1 MNRLVTSFFAAAM
14 TMMAATAVAQQ
25 MPPIP
30 VDPDV
35 RIGKLDNGLTYYIR
49 HNDYKKD
56 RADFYIAQKVGSIL
70 EEDDQRG
77 LAHFLEHMCFNGT
90 EHFEGNGLIS
100 YLETIGVKFGANLNA
115 YTGVDET
122 VYNISDVPV
131 VRESIVDSCLLILS
145 DWADGLTLDPEEIDK
160 ERGVIHEEWRTRSS
174 AMMRMYETSLPEI
187 YQGCRY
193 GYRLPIGT
201 MEVVDNFPY
210 QALRDYYEKWYRPD
224 QQGIIVVGDIDV
236 DKVEAKIKELFSPIE
251 MPADP
256 AERIYYPV
264 PDNIE
269 PIVVVNKDKEMQNYQ
284 IELYHKHAAVPAEA
298 KTDVSY
304 LFYNYMLSMA
314 EDMINARF
322 IELTTKPGSPCMYAM
337 SSDDNF
343 ILAKTAQSFTTYGMS
358 DAAGLDSTMAML
370 VRETERV
377 RRHGFTASEYDRAR
391 NEYLSLLEKAY
402 NNRDKQENE
411 YYVKQYQLNFLDGE
425 PIPSI
430 EDEYN
435 MMKQYAGMI
444 PVEAVNQLMPA
455 LIADTNVVVI
465 VSCPEKEGMR
475 IPTKDELLDVINAT
489 LAEDIA
495 PYVDSTPTE
504 PLMSEEQMPAG
515 GTIVDEKDGVF
526 GSKVLTLSNGIK
538 VILKDTD
545 LKADD
550 INMTAVSWGGRSL
563 VDDKDLLDADQM
575 GMLIGLGGL
584 GNFSMLDLQK
594 VLSGKQAS
602 VSPALSGLTE
612 SFSGHSTVKDFE
624 TMLQLLYLSFDDP
637 RRDDEVVKS
646 QLDILKSALAN
657 QELDPNVAFSDTLSN
672 MLYGGNPRFLG
683 SLKADMVDKIDYDN
697 VLEIYKDRFDN
708 PGDFTFIFVGNLDGA
723 NVRDLIAKYIGGLKT
738 DKAREKYNE
747 RNALQINK
755 GLDEKSFTREMETPK
770 ATVLEFYV
778 GDYEYTLKH
787 DLEVNIIGQLLDMCY
802 TESIR
807 ENIGGSY
814 GVGVS
819 GTMSDLPKGEFYF
832 QIYFDTDP
840 AKLDTTLIAVKDGID
855 KFIAEGPNAED
866 LAKVKEYMVK
876 KHHED
881 LKENSYW
888 MNAIYS
894 YVLTGRDDSTAYLE
908 TLESIDAKSL
918 IKTAKAVFA
927 EKNKKQLIMM
937 GE

>member
-1 MNRLVTSFFAAAM
+1 MNKLVTSFFAAAM

-90 EHFEGNGLIS
+90 EHFEGNNLIS

-284 IELYHKHAAVPAEA
+284 IELYHKHAAIPAEA

-475 IPTKDELLDVINAT
+475 IPTKDELLGVINAT

-550 INMTAVSWGGRSL
+550 INMTVVSWGGRSL

-575 GMLIGLGGL
+575 SSLIGLGGL

-747 RNALQINK
+747 KNVMEVNK
-755 GLDEKSFTREMETPK
+755 GLDERSFNREMETPK
-770 ATVLEFYV
+770 ATVLEFYI
-778 GDYEYTLKH
+778 GDYKYTLKH

-819 GTMSDLPKGEFYF
+819 GTMNDLPKGKFFF
-832 QIYFDTDP
+832 QICFDTDP

-888 MNAIYS
+888 MNAIYN

-918 IKTAKAVFA
+918 VKTAKAVFA

>member
-14 TMMAATAVAQQ
+14 MVMAAPAVAQQ

-90 EHFEGNGLIS
+90 EHFEGNNLIS

-284 IELYHKHAAVPAEA
+284 IELYHKHAAIPAEA

-304 LFYNYMLSMA
+304 LFYNYMLGMA
-314 EDMINARF
+314 EDMLNARF

-475 IPTKDELLDVINAT
+475 IPTKDELLGVINAT

-575 GMLIGLGGL
+575 SSLIGLGGL

-747 RNALQINK
+747 KNVLEVNK
-755 GLDEKSFTREMETPK
+755 GLDERSFNREMETPK
-770 ATVLEFYV
+770 ATVLEFYI

-819 GTMSDLPKGEFYF
+819 GFMNDLPKGKFFF

-876 KHHED
+876 KHNED

-888 MNAIYS
+888 MNAIYN

-918 IKTAKAVFA
+918 VKTAKAVFA

>member
-1 MNRLVTSFFAAAM
+1 MNKLVTSFFAAAM
-14 TMMAATAVAQQ
+14 TMMAAPAVAQQ

-90 EHFEGNGLIS
+90 EHFEGNNLIS

-304 LFYNYMLSMA
+304 LFYNYMLGMA
-314 EDMINARF
+314 EDMLNARF

-475 IPTKDELLDVINAT
+475 IPTKDELLGVINAT

-575 GMLIGLGGL
+575 SSLIGLGGL

-657 QELDPNVAFSDTLSN
+657 QELDPNVALSDTLSN

-697 VLEIYKDRFDN
+697 VLKIYKDRFDN

-747 RNALQINK
+747 KNVMEVNK
-755 GLDEKSFTREMETPK
+755 GLDERSFNREMETPK
-770 ATVLEFYV
+770 ATVLEFYI
-778 GDYEYTLKH
+778 GDYKYTLKH

-819 GTMSDLPKGEFYF
+819 GTMNDLPKGKFFF
-832 QIYFDTDP
+832 QICFDTDP

-876 KHHED
+876 KHNED
-881 LKENSYW
+881 VKENSYW
-888 MNAIYS
+888 MNAIYN

-918 IKTAKAVFA
+918 VKTAKAVFA

>member
-1 MNRLVTSFFAAAM
+1 MNKLVTSFFAAAM

-475 IPTKDELLDVINAT
+475 IPTKDELLGVINAT

-918 IKTAKAVFA
+918 VKTAKAVFA

>member
-1 MNRLVTSFFAAAM
+1 M
-14 TMMAATAVAQQ
+14 
-25 MPPIP
+25 
-30 VDPDV
+30 
-35 RIGKLDNGLTYYIR
+35 
-49 HNDYKKD
+49 
-56 RADFYIAQKVGSIL
+56 
-70 EEDDQRG
+70 
-77 LAHFLEHMCFNGT
+77 
-90 EHFEGNGLIS
+90 
-100 YLETIGVKFGANLNA
+100 
-115 YTGVDET
+115 
-122 VYNISDVPV
+122 
-131 VRESIVDSCLLILS
+131 
-145 DWADGLTLDPEEIDK
+145 
-160 ERGVIHEEWRTRSS
+160 IHEEWRTRSS

-475 IPTKDELLDVINAT
+475 IPTKDELLGVINAT

-575 GMLIGLGGL
+575 SGLIGLGGL

-672 MLYGGNPRFLG
+672 MLYGR
-683 SLKADMVDKIDYDN
+683 A
-697 VLEIYKDRFDN
+697 
-708 PGDFTFIFVGNLDGA
+708 
-723 NVRDLIAKYIGGLKT
+723 
-738 DKAREKYNE
+738 
-747 RNALQINK
+747 
-755 GLDEKSFTREMETPK
+755 
-770 ATVLEFYV
+770 
-778 GDYEYTLKH
+778 
-787 DLEVNIIGQLLDMCY
+787 
-802 TESIR
+802 
-807 ENIGGSY
+807 
-814 GVGVS
+814 
-819 GTMSDLPKGEFYF
+819 
-832 QIYFDTDP
+832 
-840 AKLDTTLIAVKDGID
+840 
-855 KFIAEGPNAED
+855 
-866 LAKVKEYMVK
+866 
-876 KHHED
+876 
-881 LKENSYW
+881 
-888 MNAIYS
+888 
-894 YVLTGRDDSTAYLE
+894 
-908 TLESIDAKSL
+908 
-918 IKTAKAVFA
+918 
-927 EKNKKQLIMM
+927 
-937 GE
+937 

>member
-1 MNRLVTSFFAAAM
+1 MNKLVTSFFAAAM

-284 IELYHKHAAVPAEA
+284 IELYHKHAAIPAEA

-314 EDMINARF
+314 EDMLNARF

-475 IPTKDELLDVINAT
+475 IPTKDELLGVINAT
-489 LAEDIA
+489 IAEDIA

-515 GTIVDEKDGVF
+515 GTIVEEKDGVF

-918 IKTAKAVFA
+918 VKTAKAVFA

>member
-1 MNRLVTSFFAAAM
+1 MNKLVTSFFAAAM
-14 TMMAATAVAQQ
+14 TMMAAPAVAQQ

-90 EHFEGNGLIS
+90 EHFEGNNLIS

-475 IPTKDELLDVINAT
+475 IPTKDELLGVINAT

-550 INMTAVSWGGRSL
+550 INMIAVSWGGRSL

-575 GMLIGLGGL
+575 SGLIGLGGL

-738 DKAREKYNE
+738 DKAREKFDAGNVLDV
-747 RNALQINK
+747 NA
-755 GLDEKSFTREMETPK
+755 GLDERSFTREMETPK
-770 ATVLEFYV
+770 ATVLEFYI
-778 GDYEYTLKH
+778 GDYKYTLKH

-819 GTMSDLPKGEFYF
+819 GTMNDLPKGKFFF
-832 QIYFDTDP
+832 QIFFDTDP

-876 KHHED
+876 KHNED
-881 LKENSYW
+881 VKENSYW
-888 MNAIYS
+888 MNAIYN

-918 IKTAKAVFA
+918 VKTAKAVFA

>member
-1 MNRLVTSFFAAAM
+1 MNKLVTSFFAAAM
-14 TMMAATAVAQQ
+14 MVMAAPAVAQQ

-90 EHFEGNGLIS
+90 EHFEGNNLIS

-475 IPTKDELLDVINAT
+475 IPTKDELLGVINAT

-575 GMLIGLGGL
+575 SGLIGLGGL

-657 QELDPNVAFSDTLSN
+657 QELDPNVALSDTLSN

-697 VLEIYKDRFDN
+697 VLKIYKDRFDN

-747 RNALQINK
+747 KNVMEVNK
-755 GLDEKSFTREMETPK
+755 GLDERSFNREMETPK
-770 ATVLEFYV
+770 ATVLEFYI
-778 GDYEYTLKH
+778 GDYKYTLKH

-819 GTMSDLPKGEFYF
+819 GTMNDLPKGKFFF
-832 QIYFDTDP
+832 QICFDTDP

-855 KFIAEGPNAED
+855 KLIAEGPNAED

-876 KHHED
+876 KHNED
-881 LKENSYW
+881 VKENSYW
-888 MNAIYS
+888 MNAIYN

-918 IKTAKAVFA
+918 VKTAKAVFA

>member
-1 MNRLVTSFFAAAM
+1 MNKLVTSFFAAAM
-14 TMMAATAVAQQ
+14 TMMAAPAVAQQ

-90 EHFEGNGLIS
+90 EHFEGNNLIS

-475 IPTKDELLDVINAT
+475 IPTKDELLGVINAT

-575 GMLIGLGGL
+575 SGLIGLGGL

-657 QELDPNVAFSDTLSN
+657 QELDPNVALSDTLSN

-697 VLEIYKDRFDN
+697 VLKIYKDRFDN

-747 RNALQINK
+747 KNVMEVNK
-755 GLDEKSFTREMETPK
+755 GLDERSFNREMETPK
-770 ATVLEFYV
+770 ATVLEFYI
-778 GDYEYTLKH
+778 GDYKYTLKH

-819 GTMSDLPKGEFYF
+819 GTMNDLPKGKFFF
-832 QIYFDTDP
+832 QICFDTDP

-855 KFIAEGPNAED
+855 KLIAEGPNAED

-876 KHHED
+876 KHNED
-881 LKENSYW
+881 VKENSYW
-888 MNAIYS
+888 MNAIYN

-918 IKTAKAVFA
+918 VKTAKAVFA

>member
-1 MNRLVTSFFAAAM
+1 MNKLVTSFFAAAM
-14 TMMAATAVAQQ
+14 TMMAAPAVAQQ

-70 EEDDQRG
+70 DEDDQRG

-90 EHFEGNGLIS
+90 EHFEGNNLIS

-475 IPTKDELLDVINAT
+475 IPTKDELLGVINAT

-550 INMTAVSWGGRSL
+550 INMIAVSWGGRSL

-575 GMLIGLGGL
+575 SGLIGLGGL

-738 DKAREKYNE
+738 DKAREKFDAGNVLDV
-747 RNALQINK
+747 NA
-755 GLDEKSFTREMETPK
+755 GLDERSFTREMETPK
-770 ATVLEFYV
+770 ATVLEFYI
-778 GDYEYTLKH
+778 GDYKYTLKH

-819 GTMSDLPKGEFYF
+819 GTMNDLPKGKFFF
-832 QIYFDTDP
+832 QIFFDTDP

-876 KHHED
+876 KHNED
-881 LKENSYW
+881 VKENSYW
-888 MNAIYS
+888 MNAIYN

-918 IKTAKAVFA
+918 VKTAKAVFA

>member
-1 MNRLVTSFFAAAM
+1 MNKLVTSFFAAAM
-14 TMMAATAVAQQ
+14 TMMAAPAVAQQ

-475 IPTKDELLDVINAT
+475 IPTKDELLGVINAT

-495 PYVDSTPTE
+495 P
-504 PLMSEEQMPAG
+504 
-515 GTIVDEKDGVF
+515 
-526 GSKVLTLSNGIK
+526 
-538 VILKDTD
+538 
-545 LKADD
+545 
-550 INMTAVSWGGRSL
+550 
-563 VDDKDLLDADQM
+563 
-575 GMLIGLGGL
+575 
-584 GNFSMLDLQK
+584 
-594 VLSGKQAS
+594 
-602 VSPALSGLTE
+602 
-612 SFSGHSTVKDFE
+612 
-624 TMLQLLYLSFDDP
+624 
-637 RRDDEVVKS
+637 
-646 QLDILKSALAN
+646 
-657 QELDPNVAFSDTLSN
+657 
-672 MLYGGNPRFLG
+672 
-683 SLKADMVDKIDYDN
+683 
-697 VLEIYKDRFDN
+697 
-708 PGDFTFIFVGNLDGA
+708 
-723 NVRDLIAKYIGGLKT
+723 
-738 DKAREKYNE
+738 
-747 RNALQINK
+747 
-755 GLDEKSFTREMETPK
+755 
-770 ATVLEFYV
+770 
-778 GDYEYTLKH
+778 
-787 DLEVNIIGQLLDMCY
+787 
-802 TESIR
+802 
-807 ENIGGSY
+807 
-814 GVGVS
+814 
-819 GTMSDLPKGEFYF
+819 
-832 QIYFDTDP
+832 
-840 AKLDTTLIAVKDGID
+840 
-855 KFIAEGPNAED
+855 
-866 LAKVKEYMVK
+866 
-876 KHHED
+876 
-881 LKENSYW
+881 
-888 MNAIYS
+888 
-894 YVLTGRDDSTAYLE
+894 
-908 TLESIDAKSL
+908 
-918 IKTAKAVFA
+918 
-927 EKNKKQLIMM
+927 
-937 GE
+937 

>member
-1 MNRLVTSFFAAAM
+1 MNKLVTSFFAAAM
-14 TMMAATAVAQQ
+14 MVMAAPAVAQQ

-90 EHFEGNGLIS
+90 EHFEGNNLIS

-475 IPTKDELLDVINAT
+475 IPTKDELLGVINAT

-575 GMLIGLGGL
+575 SGLIGLGGL

-697 VLEIYKDRFDN
+697 VLKIYKDRFDN

-747 RNALQINK
+747 KNVMEVNK
-755 GLDEKSFTREMETPK
+755 GLDERSFNREMETPK
-770 ATVLEFYV
+770 ATVLEFYI
-778 GDYEYTLKH
+778 GDYKYTLKH

-819 GTMSDLPKGEFYF
+819 GTMNDLPKGKFFF
-832 QIYFDTDP
+832 QICFDTDP

-876 KHHED
+876 KHNED
-881 LKENSYW
+881 VKENSYW
-888 MNAIYS
+888 MNAIYN

-918 IKTAKAVFA
+918 VKTAKAVFA

>member
-1 MNRLVTSFFAAAM
+1 MNKLVTSFFAAAM

-515 GTIVDEKDGVF
+515 GTIVEEKDGVF

-918 IKTAKAVFA
+918 VKTAKAVFA

>member
-1 MNRLVTSFFAAAM
+1 MNKLVTSFFAAAM
-14 TMMAATAVAQQ
+14 MVMAAPAVAQQ

-90 EHFEGNGLIS
+90 EHFEGNNLIS

-475 IPTKDELLDVINAT
+475 IPTKDELLGVINAT

-575 GMLIGLGGL
+575 SSLIGLGGL

-657 QELDPNVAFSDTLSN
+657 QELDPNVALSDTLSN

-697 VLEIYKDRFDN
+697 VLKIYKDRFDN

-747 RNALQINK
+747 KNVMEVNK
-755 GLDEKSFTREMETPK
+755 GLDERSFNREMETPK
-770 ATVLEFYV
+770 ATVLEFYI
-778 GDYEYTLKH
+778 GDYKYTLKH

-819 GTMSDLPKGEFYF
+819 GTMNDLPKGKFFF
-832 QIYFDTDP
+832 QICFDTDP

-876 KHHED
+876 KHNED
-881 LKENSYW
+881 VKENSYW
-888 MNAIYS
+888 MNAIYN

-918 IKTAKAVFA
+918 VKTAKAVFA

>member
-14 TMMAATAVAQQ
+14 MVMAAPAVAQQ

-90 EHFEGNGLIS
+90 EHFEGNNLIS

-304 LFYNYMLSMA
+304 LFYNYMLSMD

-358 DAAGLDSTMAML
+358 DAAGLDSTLAML

-475 IPTKDELLDVINAT
+475 IPTKDELLGVINAT

-575 GMLIGLGGL
+575 SSLIGLGGL

-747 RNALQINK
+747 KNVLEVNK
-755 GLDEKSFTREMETPK
+755 GLDERSFNREMETPK
-770 ATVLEFYV
+770 ATVLEFYI
-778 GDYEYTLKH
+778 GDYKYTLKH

-819 GTMSDLPKGEFYF
+819 GTMNDLPKGKFFF
-832 QIYFDTDP
+832 QIFFDTDP

-855 KFIAEGPNAED
+855 KFIAEGPDPED

-876 KHHED
+876 KHNED
-881 LKENSYW
+881 VKENSYW
-888 MNAIYS
+888 MNAIYN

-927 EKNKKQLIMM
+927 EKNKKQLIMI

>member
-1 MNRLVTSFFAAAM
+1 MNKLVTSFFAAAM
-14 TMMAATAVAQQ
+14 TMMAAPAVAQQ

-90 EHFEGNGLIS
+90 EHFEGNNLIS

-284 IELYHKHAAVPAEA
+284 IELYHKHAAIPAEA

-475 IPTKDELLDVINAT
+475 IPTKDELLGVINAT

-575 GMLIGLGGL
+575 SSLIGLGGL

-657 QELDPNVAFSDTLSN
+657 QELDPNVALSDTLSN

-697 VLEIYKDRFDN
+697 VLKIYKDRFDN

-747 RNALQINK
+747 KNVMEVNK
-755 GLDEKSFTREMETPK
+755 GLDERSFNREMETPK
-770 ATVLEFYV
+770 ATVLEFYI
-778 GDYEYTLKH
+778 GDYKYTLKH

-819 GTMSDLPKGEFYF
+819 GTMNDLPKGKFFF
-832 QIYFDTDP
+832 QICFDTDP

-876 KHHED
+876 KHNED
-881 LKENSYW
+881 VKENSYW
-888 MNAIYS
+888 MNAIYN

-918 IKTAKAVFA
+918 VKTAKAVFA

>member
-1 MNRLVTSFFAAAM
+1 MNKLVTSFFAAAM
-14 TMMAATAVAQQ
+14 TMMAAPAVAQQ

-90 EHFEGNGLIS
+90 EHFEGNNLIS

-343 ILAKTAQSFTTYGMS
+343 ILAKTTQSFTTYGMS

-475 IPTKDELLDVINAT
+475 IPTKDELLGVINAT

-575 GMLIGLGGL
+575 SSLIGLGGL

-657 QELDPNVAFSDTLSN
+657 QELDPNVALSDTLSN

-697 VLEIYKDRFDN
+697 VLKIYKDRFDN

-747 RNALQINK
+747 KNVMEVNK
-755 GLDEKSFTREMETPK
+755 GLDERSFNREMETPK
-770 ATVLEFYV
+770 ATVIEFYI
-778 GDYEYTLKH
+778 GDYKYTLKH

-819 GTMSDLPKGEFYF
+819 GTMNDLPKGKFFF
-832 QIYFDTDP
+832 QICFDTDP

-881 LKENSYW
+881 VKENSYW
-888 MNAIYS
+888 MNAIYN

-918 IKTAKAVFA
+918 VKTAKAVFA

>member
-1 MNRLVTSFFAAAM
+1 MNKLVTSFFAAAM
-14 TMMAATAVAQQ
+14 TMMAAPAVAQQ

-90 EHFEGNGLIS
+90 EHFEGNNLIS

-475 IPTKDELLDVINAT
+475 IPTKDELLGVINAT

-538 VILKDTD
+538 VILCSITPTSKFGWRPDIEPAQKIRDLNKMIEAYAKANKIHFLNYYPALTD
-545 LKADD
+545 EK
-550 INMTAVSWGGRSL
+550 
-563 VDDKDLLDADQM
+563 
-575 GMLIGLGGL
+575 GGL
-584 GNFSMLDLQK
+584 PPKWSGDTCHPNLVCYRTVMEPMVCDAVAK
-594 VLSGKQAS
+594 VLKKKRSTMFVA
-602 VSPALSGLTE
+602 PAPE
-612 SFSGHSTVKDFE
+612 
-624 TMLQLLYLSFDDP
+624 Q
-637 RRDDEVVKS
+637 
-646 QLDILKSALAN
+646 
-657 QELDPNVAFSDTLSN
+657 
-672 MLYGGNPRFLG
+672 
-683 SLKADMVDKIDYDN
+683 
-697 VLEIYKDRFDN
+697 
-708 PGDFTFIFVGNLDGA
+708 
-723 NVRDLIAKYIGGLKT
+723 
-738 DKAREKYNE
+738 
-747 RNALQINK
+747 
-755 GLDEKSFTREMETPK
+755 
-770 ATVLEFYV
+770 
-778 GDYEYTLKH
+778 
-787 DLEVNIIGQLLDMCY
+787 
-802 TESIR
+802 
-807 ENIGGSY
+807 
-814 GVGVS
+814 
-819 GTMSDLPKGEFYF
+819 
-832 QIYFDTDP
+832 
-840 AKLDTTLIAVKDGID
+840 
-855 KFIAEGPNAED
+855 
-866 LAKVKEYMVK
+866 
-876 KHHED
+876 
-881 LKENSYW
+881 
-888 MNAIYS
+888 
-894 YVLTGRDDSTAYLE
+894 
-908 TLESIDAKSL
+908 
-918 IKTAKAVFA
+918 
-927 EKNKKQLIMM
+927 
-937 GE
+937 

>member
-1 MNRLVTSFFAAAM
+1 MNKLVTSFFAAAM
-14 TMMAATAVAQQ
+14 TMMAAPAVAQQ

-90 EHFEGNGLIS
+90 EHFEGNNLIS

-475 IPTKDELLDVINAT
+475 IPTKDELLGVINAT

-575 GMLIGLGGL
+575 SSLIGLGGL

-657 QELDPNVAFSDTLSN
+657 QELDPNVALSDTLSN

-697 VLEIYKDRFDN
+697 VLKIYKDRFDN

-747 RNALQINK
+747 KNVMEVNK
-755 GLDEKSFTREMETPK
+755 GLDERSFNREMETPK
-770 ATVLEFYV
+770 ATVLEFYI
-778 GDYEYTLKH
+778 GDYKYTLKH

-819 GTMSDLPKGEFYF
+819 GTMNDLPKGKFFF
-832 QIYFDTDP
+832 QICFDTDP

-876 KHHED
+876 KHNED
-881 LKENSYW
+881 VKENSYW
-888 MNAIYS
+888 MNAIYN

-918 IKTAKAVFA
+918 VKTAKAVFA

>member
-1 MNRLVTSFFAAAM
+1 MNKLVTSFFAAAM
-14 TMMAATAVAQQ
+14 MVMAAPAVAQQ

-90 EHFEGNGLIS
+90 EHFEGNNLIS

-475 IPTKDELLDVINAT
+475 IPTKDELLGVINAT

-575 GMLIGLGGL
+575 SSLIGLGGL

-657 QELDPNVAFSDTLSN
+657 QELDPNVALSDTLSN

-697 VLEIYKDRFDN
+697 VLKIYKDRFDN

-747 RNALQINK
+747 KNVMEVNK
-755 GLDEKSFTREMETPK
+755 GLDERSFNREMETPK
-770 ATVLEFYV
+770 ATVLEFYI
-778 GDYEYTLKH
+778 GDYKYTLKH

-819 GTMSDLPKGEFYF
+819 GTMNDLPKGKFFF

-855 KFIAEGPNAED
+855 KLIAEGPNAED

-876 KHHED
+876 KHNED
-881 LKENSYW
+881 VKENSYW
-888 MNAIYS
+888 MNAIYN

-918 IKTAKAVFA
+918 VKTAKAVFA

>member
-1 MNRLVTSFFAAAM
+1 MNKLVTSFFAAAM

-90 EHFEGNGLIS
+90 EHFEGNNLIS

-475 IPTKDELLDVINAT
+475 IPTKDELLGVINAT

-575 GMLIGLGGL
+575 SSLIGLGGL

-657 QELDPNVAFSDTLSN
+657 QELDPNVALSDTLSN

-683 SLKADMVDKIDYDN
+683 LLKADMVDKIDYDN
-697 VLEIYKDRFDN
+697 VLKIYKDRFDN

-747 RNALQINK
+747 KNVMEVNK
-755 GLDEKSFTREMETPK
+755 GLDERSFNREMETPK
-770 ATVLEFYV
+770 ATVFEFYI
-778 GDYEYTLKH
+778 GDYKYTLKH

-819 GTMSDLPKGEFYF
+819 GTMNDLPKGKFFF

-855 KFIAEGPNAED
+855 KLIAEGPNAED

-876 KHHED
+876 KHNED
-881 LKENSYW
+881 VKENSYW
-888 MNAIYS
+888 MNAIYN

>member
-201 MEVVDNFPY
+201 MDVVDNFPY

-475 IPTKDELLDVINAT
+475 IPTKDELLGVINTT

-755 GLDEKSFTREMETPK
+755 GLDERSFTREMETPK

-918 IKTAKAVFA
+918 VKTAKAVFA

>member
-475 IPTKDELLDVINAT
+475 IPTKDELLGVINAT

-918 IKTAKAVFA
+918 VKTAKAVFA

>member
-1 MNRLVTSFFAAAM
+1 MNKLVTSFFAAAM

-90 EHFEGNGLIS
+90 EHFEGNNLIS

-284 IELYHKHAAVPAEA
+284 IELYHKHAAIPAEA

-475 IPTKDELLDVINAT
+475 IPTKDELLGVINAT

-550 INMTAVSWGGRSL
+550 INMTVVSWGGRSL

-575 GMLIGLGGL
+575 SSLIGLGGL

-637 RRDDEVVKS
+637 RRYDEVVKS

-747 RNALQINK
+747 KNVMEVNK
-755 GLDEKSFTREMETPK
+755 GLDERSFNREMETPK
-770 ATVLEFYV
+770 ATVLEFYI
-778 GDYEYTLKH
+778 GDYKYTLKH

-819 GTMSDLPKGEFYF
+819 GTMNDLPKGKFFF
-832 QIYFDTDP
+832 QICFDTDP

-866 LAKVKEYMVK
+866 LAKVKEYMVT
-876 KHHED
+876 KHNED
-881 LKENSYW
+881 VKENSYW
-888 MNAIYS
+888 MNAIYN
-894 YVLTGRDDSTAYLE
+894 YVLTGRDDLTTYLE
-908 TLESIDAKSL
+908 THESIDAKSL
-918 IKTAKAVFA
+918 VKTAKAVFA

>member
-14 TMMAATAVAQQ
+14 MVMAAPAVAQQ

-90 EHFEGNGLIS
+90 EHFEGNNLIS

-304 LFYNYMLSMA
+304 LFYNYMLGMA
-314 EDMINARF
+314 EDMLNARF

-358 DAAGLDSTMAML
+358 DAAGLDSTLAML

-475 IPTKDELLDVINAT
+475 IPTKDELLGVINAT

-575 GMLIGLGGL
+575 SGLIGLGGL

-747 RNALQINK
+747 KNVLEVNK
-755 GLDEKSFTREMETPK
+755 GLDERSFNREMETPK
-770 ATVLEFYV
+770 ATVLEFYI
-778 GDYEYTLKH
+778 GDYKYTLKH

-819 GTMSDLPKGEFYF
+819 GTMNDLPKGKFFF
-832 QIYFDTDP
+832 QIFFDTDP

-855 KFIAEGPNAED
+855 KFIAEGPDPED

-876 KHHED
+876 KHNED
-881 LKENSYW
+881 VKENSYW
-888 MNAIYS
+888 MNAIYN

-927 EKNKKQLIMM
+927 EKNKKQLIMI

>member
-14 TMMAATAVAQQ
+14 TMMAAPAVAQQ

-90 EHFEGNGLIS
+90 EHFEGNNLIS

-284 IELYHKHAAVPAEA
+284 IELYHKHAAIPAEA

-304 LFYNYMLSMA
+304 LFYNYMLGMA
-314 EDMINARF
+314 EDMLNARF

-475 IPTKDELLDVINAT
+475 IPTKDELLGVINAT

-515 GTIVDEKDGVF
+515 GTIVEEKDGVF

-575 GMLIGLGGL
+575 SGLIGLGGL

-738 DKAREKYNE
+738 EKAREKYNE
-747 RNALQINK
+747 KNVMEVNK
-755 GLDEKSFTREMETPK
+755 GLDERSFTREMETPK
-770 ATVLEFYV
+770 ATVLEFYI

-814 GVGVS
+814 GVGVDGS
-819 GTMSDLPKGEFYF
+819 MNDLPKGKFYF
-832 QIYFDTDP
+832 QIFFDTDP

-876 KHHED
+876 KHNED
-881 LKENSYW
+881 VKENSYW
-888 MNAIYS
+888 MNAIYN

-918 IKTAKAVFA
+918 VKTAKAVFA

>member
-1 MNRLVTSFFAAAM
+1 MNKLVTSFFAAAM
-14 TMMAATAVAQQ
+14 TMMAAPAVAQQ

-377 RRHGFTASEYDRAR
+377 RRHGFIASEYDRAR

-475 IPTKDELLDVINAT
+475 IPTKDELLGVINAT

-515 GTIVDEKDGVF
+515 GTIVEEKDGVF

-575 GMLIGLGGL
+575 SGLIGLGGL

-918 IKTAKAVFA
+918 VKTAKAVFA

>member
-14 TMMAATAVAQQ
+14 MVMAAPAVAQQ

-90 EHFEGNGLIS
+90 EHFEGNNLIS

-358 DAAGLDSTMAML
+358 DAAGLDSTLAML

-475 IPTKDELLDVINAT
+475 IPTKDELLGVINAT

-575 GMLIGLGGL
+575 SGLIGLGGL

-747 RNALQINK
+747 KNVLEVNK
-755 GLDEKSFTREMETPK
+755 GLDERSFNREMETPK
-770 ATVLEFYV
+770 ATVLEFYI
-778 GDYEYTLKH
+778 GDYKYTLKH

-819 GTMSDLPKGEFYF
+819 GTMNDLPKGKFFF
-832 QIYFDTDP
+832 QIFFDTDP

-855 KFIAEGPNAED
+855 KFIAEGPDPED

-876 KHHED
+876 KHNED
-881 LKENSYW
+881 VKENSYW
-888 MNAIYS
+888 MNAIYN

-927 EKNKKQLIMM
+927 EKNKKQLIMI

>member
-1 MNRLVTSFFAAAM
+1 MNKLVTSFFAAAM
-14 TMMAATAVAQQ
+14 TMMAAPAVAQQ

-90 EHFEGNGLIS
+90 EHFEGNNLIS

-475 IPTKDELLDVINAT
+475 IPTKDELLGVINAT

-575 GMLIGLGGL
+575 SSLIGLGGL

-657 QELDPNVAFSDTLSN
+657 QELDPNVALSDTLSN

-747 RNALQINK
+747 KNVMEVNK
-755 GLDEKSFTREMETPK
+755 GLDERSFTREMETPK
-770 ATVLEFYV
+770 ATVLEFYI
-778 GDYEYTLKH
+778 GDYKYTLKH

-819 GTMSDLPKGEFYF
+819 GTMNDLPKGKFFF
-832 QIYFDTDP
+832 QICFDTDP

-876 KHHED
+876 KHNED
-881 LKENSYW
+881 VKENSYW
-888 MNAIYS
+888 MNAIYN

-918 IKTAKAVFA
+918 VKTAKAVFA

>member
-90 EHFEGNGLIS
+90 EHFEGNNLIS

-475 IPTKDELLDVINAT
+475 IPTKDELLGVINAT

-575 GMLIGLGGL
+575 SSLIGLGGL

-657 QELDPNVAFSDTLSN
+657 QELDPNVALSDTLSN

-697 VLEIYKDRFDN
+697 VLKIYKDRFDN

-747 RNALQINK
+747 KNVMEVNK
-755 GLDEKSFTREMETPK
+755 GLDERSFNREMETPK
-770 ATVLEFYV
+770 ATVLEFYI
-778 GDYEYTLKH
+778 GDYKYTLKH

-819 GTMSDLPKGEFYF
+819 GTMNDLPKGKFFF

-855 KFIAEGPNAED
+855 KLIAEGPNAED

-876 KHHED
+876 KHNED
-881 LKENSYW
+881 VKENSYW
-888 MNAIYS
+888 MNAIYN

-918 IKTAKAVFA
+918 VKTAKAVFA